1 MENMIIVETDASNLN
16 LVQPLWEKLNQHH
29 LKQESNFKEHY
40 AHFTFQKRVEVLLE
54 KSREGDMHIGLVKNK
69 KSGIPVAYCI
79 TTINPDKE
87 GEIDSIYVAE
97 NCRGQGWGDELMKRS
112 LKWMKGKGVTKKS
125 VRVSFGNQETVPFY
139 ERYGFCR
146 RSVTLEQIPDEER

>member
-69 KSGIPVAYCI
+69 KIRNTSGLLHHHHQP
-79 TTINPDKE
+79 
-87 GEIDSIYVAE
+87 G
-97 NCRGQGWGDELMKRS
+97 
-112 LKWMKGKGVTKKS
+112 
-125 VRVSFGNQETVPFY
+125 
-139 ERYGFCR
+139 
-146 RSVTLEQIPDEER
+146 